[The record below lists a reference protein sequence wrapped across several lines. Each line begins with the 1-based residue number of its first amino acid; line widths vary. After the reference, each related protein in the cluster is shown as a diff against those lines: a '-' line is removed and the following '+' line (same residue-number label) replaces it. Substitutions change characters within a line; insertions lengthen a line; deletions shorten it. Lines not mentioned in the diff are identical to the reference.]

1 MLTCFDMVQTVLL
14 LHSENCSISP
24 MNSNRRTSS
33 TVIETPRTIDAHGVE
48 RLAGKELQI
57 IEDLDA
63 TFCQKVSEHT

>member
-1 MLTCFDMVQTVLL
+1 
-14 LHSENCSISP
+14 

-33 TVIETPRTIDAHGVE
+33 MVIETPQTIDAHRVE

>member
-1 MLTCFDMVQTVLL
+1 
-14 LHSENCSISP
+14 

-63 TFCQKVSEHT
+63 TFCEKVSEHT